1 MYYSQFG
8 EDVILSSYFNN
19 NYKGVCVEV
28 GADDGISGS
37 NTYHFEKK
45 GWNCICVE
53 PVLESYNK
61 CKLIRDNVINCCI
74 SDYNKDNVD
83 FSVVTLNNTN
93 TSAISSLKIDDRLIT
108 SHESHNPEVYIVK
121 VNVRTLTS
129 IFKDNNFPI
138 DIDFISIDTENTE
151 LDVVKGIRFD
161 EYNIKF
167 LVIEN
172 NFNEPFVEEYLI
184 LQNFK
189 KIKRNA
195 VNDIYVNNNYINSN
209 IFNKYNIVNA
219 NYYINEN
226 INNGNVTDLIK
237 LLFKKYEQNPLDNN
251 NILVCNE
258 TFTDTIINSKKQ
270 LFISI
275 KNTKTFKQYKYTFDE
290 GETIYL
296 NNIFNEL
303 NNDNSTKKK
312 GIFYNSKKAMYSIW
326 ETGNMIYQCLKLS
339 NMYTLDYTEDVQF
352 KYHYDFAIVNEHF
365 TVNNWN
371 WITKEMINLFNKPIF
386 CIVTEVSLKSPNF
399 YTGYL
404 VLNSSINDNN
414 NVYAF
419 GRPLNNFICQQKNII
434 KMIHDWTATKFYKKF
449 EGVFKKIVIE
459 ESSNTIE
466 ESSNTIEASIGE
478 IVDKYSIL
486 ELKTKYIF
494 DVIKLQEIKR
504 EMDMLYKNIDLS
516 QFSYFYKLLLYI
528 NEQIWID
535 TDIIKSI
542 TLNADNVS
550 LFAETSNNIFINN
563 QKRFRLKTY
572 FNVLHNSSINEQKG
586 YKNNICFIDI
596 DNENDIYNKIPEIN
610 YLLISYDIIYFS
622 LKYKTIINTLFIN
635 PNIEFVVNPNIE
647 LVDNAN
653 IELVD
658 NANIE
663 LVDNTNIELV
673 DNLNIY
679 LKVYTLQTFCIDPTL
694 SSIYDF
700 EHISYLSGGKLGDF
714 INQLSVISE
723 TFYDTG
729 KKGILYIDNI
739 GDTFTFGLENT
750 YNDTYNSITSQKFI
764 KDYKMYNNEII
775 NINLSS
781 WRTNFITTNWHNIFK
796 NKYNVSWGKHTWL
809 SGTIDTKWNNKT
821 IINVTPY
828 RFLLQNTIHKLTEI
842 VNADISNCIFIS
854 NEDAHYKYFC
864 ENTGINIEHYQ
875 PNSFDEIVTIVN
887 SCKMAYLG
895 LSSMATIANALH
907 KKHILLSGGS
917 DTALNNL
924 TGIMQHMIDII

>member
-1 MYYSQFG
+1 MYSQ
-8 EDVILSSYFNN
+8 LR
-19 NYKGVCVEV
+19 NY
-28 GADDGISGS
+28 
-37 NTYHFEKK
+37 
-45 GWNCICVE
+45 
-53 PVLESYNK
+53 
-61 CKLIRDNVINCCI
+61 
-74 SDYNKDNVD
+74 
-83 FSVVTLNNTN
+83 
-93 TSAISSLKIDDRLIT
+93 
-108 SHESHNPEVYIVK
+108 
-121 VNVRTLTS
+121 
-129 IFKDNNFPI
+129 
-138 DIDFISIDTENTE
+138 DI
-151 LDVVKGIRFD
+151 K
-161 EYNIKF
+161 
-167 LVIEN
+167 
-172 NFNEPFVEEYLI
+172 
-184 LQNFK
+184 Q
-189 KIKRNA
+189 
-195 VNDIYVNNNYINSN
+195 
-209 IFNKYNIVNA
+209 A
-219 NYYINEN
+219 NYYINES
-226 INNGNVTDLIK
+226 INDGNVTDLIK
-237 LLFKKYEQNPLDNN
+237 LLFKKYEQNPLDN

-270 LFISI
+270 LFITI
-275 KNTKTFKQYKYTFDE
+275 QNTTTFKQYKYTFDE

-303 NNDNSTKKK
+303 NNAS
-312 GIFYNSKKAMYSIW
+312 
-326 ETGNMIYQCLKLS
+326 
-339 NMYTLDYTEDVQF
+339 
-352 KYHYDFAIVNEHF
+352 
-365 TVNNWN
+365 
-371 WITKEMINLFNKPIF
+371 
-386 CIVTEVSLKSPNF
+386 
-399 YTGYL
+399 
-404 VLNSSINDNN
+404 
-414 NVYAF
+414 
-419 GRPLNNFICQQKNII
+419 
-434 KMIHDWTATKFYKKF
+434 
-449 EGVFKKIVIE
+449 
-459 ESSNTIE
+459 
-466 ESSNTIEASIGE
+466 IEASIGE
-478 IVDKYSIL
+478 IMDKYSIL

-494 DVIKLQEIKR
+494 DEIKLKEIKK

-572 FNVLHNSSINEQKG
+572 FNVLHNSNINEQKG

-622 LKYKTIINTLFIN
+622 IKYKTIINALFIN
-635 PNIEFVVNPNIE
+635 PNIEFVYSTIE
-647 LVDNAN
+647 PSIQIV
-653 IELVD
+653 ESS
-658 NANIE
+658 
-663 LVDNTNIELV
+663 
-673 DNLNIY
+673 
-679 LKVYTLQTFCIDPTL
+679 TFCIDPLL